1 MSAQG
6 CKSHQNLYCLRPGTP
21 EQWVVFDHNGVAWLL
36 MKKTVWTKTKP
47 IFKKTKIFT
56 DIWKLDSKNDI
67 EGLIH
72 CNKFKGN
79 MKQYAF
85 RTPQNDILPSVF
97 RTRNTS
103 IAVNKASLCFNSSSS
118 WSWHLLSHKMWD
130 EWMKFFVHYT
140 QTTTFGLIGMT
151 WANYCFSS
159 TWIKGILGMIP
170 LLNHHVRWF
179 RLNSV

>member
-1 MSAQG
+1 MAWRG
-6 CKSHQNLYCLRPGTP
+6 YLWKKLFGPKRNL
-21 EQWVVFDHNGVAWLL
+21 FS
-36 MKKTVWTKTKP
+36 
-47 IFKKTKIFT
+47 KKTKIFT

-72 CNKFKGN
+72 CDKFQGN

-85 RTPQNDILPSVF
+85 TTPQMTSFHPYK
-97 RTRNTS
+97 THPEHTS

-118 WSWHLLSHKMWD
+118 WSWHLLSHKTWD
-130 EWMKFFVHYT
+130 GWMKFFVHYR
-140 QTTTFGLIGMT
+140 QTTTYGLIGMT

-170 LLNHHVRWF
+170 LLNHHVGWF